1 MAQRPQIVLADEPVA
16 SLDPASGEKVLADL
30 HRICR
35 EDGITAIVSL
45 HQVELARQFA
55 DRMIGLAGGR
65 IVFEGSASQLGQ
77 TILDQIYTTVPP
89 RMVAA

>member
-1 MAQRPQIVLADEPVA
+1 
-16 SLDPASGEKVLADL
+16 
-30 HRICR
+30 
-35 EDGITAIVSL
+35 
-45 HQVELARQFA
+45 
-55 DRMIGLAGGR
+55 MIGLAGGR